1 MRGFLLGLLLLLLSP
16 LLHAQAPPLISF
28 DQGQLSVL
36 RDPSKQ
42 LTLEQARAAHA
53 AGQFRPIPGNL
64 GLGFIPDAV
73 WLHLSIERT
82 AGQSPAG
89 WLEIMPPYLD
99 DMQLFHIRPDG
110 TIDPRRG
117 GDRLPQSAKEEDYR
131 GTLFKLALQPGGHE
145 IYLRLQTTSTMA
157 AIVKLWQPAAFASHL
172 RGNYFVYGLYFSLIL
187 TVLLFNAANWLVSRR
202 RIFLV
207 YVGYLSL
214 NALQWLGI
222 NGFVA
227 EFIFPAQPLLA
238 NLTLGM
244 TLSLAAAMAFGFF
257 IMVLELK
264 QHHPVLYRISL
275 AGMALCIVTALATP
289 FGYYSIFAPWMLGFG
304 VLALCSV
311 PWPAWRLW
319 RSGDLWARLLAVAYL
334 IYGVLISINIL
345 GVLAVLPFSEAIN
358 LAGMASNIAHILLLH
373 FAILLHYR
381 RIEVDHA
388 EALEKSVLAIRQA
401 ALEKTHR
408 EDQDKLLAMITHE
421 IRTPIAVI
429 DAATQTLEALD
440 ETPNADREE
449 RYERIRR
456 SVDRLSVA
464 NREERYERIRRSV
477 DRLSLADR
485 EERYERI
492 RRSVDRLSVLLD
504 LTVAQTRSDVD
515 NWPLTQGM
523 FEPATL
529 TAEAVG
535 LLGSPLAQRIAVT
548 AVEPLPRLIGDD
560 RMLRFALLNL
570 FDNAC
575 KYSPPDTPV
584 QVRIQADAGGV
595 TWRVEDKGPGIP
607 PGTEEKIFEKYVRA
621 GETNGKPGLG
631 LGLYLA
637 RHIVERHGGTLTVE
651 PGQFKGVQ
659 GACFVCWLPAPNGE
673 GQT

>member
-1 MRGFLLGLLLLLLSP
+1 MRRLLLGLLFLLQSP
-16 LLHAQAPPLISF
+16 LLHAESPPLISY
-28 DQGQLSVL
+28 DQRQLSVL
-36 RDPSKQ
+36 RDHSKQ
-42 LTLEQARAAHA
+42 LTLEQVRAAHA
-53 AGQFRPIPGNL
+53 EGQFKPLAGNL

-73 WLHLSIERT
+73 WLHLSVERT
-82 AGQSPAG
+82 TGQSPAG

-99 DMQLFHIRPDG
+99 DVQLFHIRPDG
-110 TIDPRRG
+110 MIDQRRA

-131 GTLFKLALQPGGHE
+131 GTLFKLALEPGEHE

-227 EFIFPAQPLLA
+227 EFILPAQPLLA

-244 TLSLAAAMAFGFF
+244 TLSLAAAMAYGFF

-264 QHHPVLYRISL
+264 QHHPVVYRISL
-275 AGMALCIVTALATP
+275 AGMALCLVTALATP
-289 FGYYSIFAPWMLGFG
+289 FGYYGTFAPWMLGFG
-304 VLALCSV
+304 VLTLCSV

-319 RSGDLWARLLAVAYL
+319 RTGDLWSRLLAVAYL
-334 IYGVLISINIL
+334 IYGVLIAINIL

-381 RIEVDHA
+381 NIEADHA

-456 SVDRLSVA
+456 SVDRLSV
-464 NREERYERIRRSV
+464 
-477 DRLSLADR
+477 
-485 EERYERI
+485 
-492 RRSVDRLSVLLD
+492 LLD
-504 LTVAQTRSDVD
+504 LTVAQTRSEVD
-515 NWPLTQGM
+515 HWTLAQGM
-523 FEPATL
+523 FEPAAL
-529 TAEAVG
+529 TAEVVG
-535 LLGSPLAQRIAVT
+535 LLGSPLAQRIEVT
-548 AVEPLPRLIGDD
+548 VMEPLPRLIGDD

-575 KYSPPDTPV
+575 KYSPPGTPV
-584 QVRIQADAGGV
+584 RVQIEAAAGGV
-595 TWRVEDKGPGIP
+595 TWRVADDGPGIP
-607 PGTEEKIFEKYVRA
+607 PGMDEKIFEKYVRLGA
-621 GETNGKPGLG
+621 SGNQAGLG

-637 RHIVERHGGTLTVE
+637 RHIVERHGGTLQVE
-651 PGQFKGVQ
+651 TGRAK
-659 GACFVCWLPAPNGE
+659 GACFVCCLPAPHGE
-673 GQT
+673 EQT

>member
-1 MRGFLLGLLLLLLSP
+1 MRAFLLGLLLLLLLSP
-16 LLHAQAPPLISF
+16 LLSPLLRAETPALISF

-36 RDPSKQ
+36 RDASKQ

-64 GLGFIPDAV
+64 GLGYIPDAV
-73 WLHLSIERT
+73 WLHLSVKST
-82 AGQSPAG
+82 AEQSPAG
-89 WLEIMPPYLD
+89 WLEILPPYLD
-99 DMQLFHIRPDG
+99 DVQLFHIRPDG
-110 TIDPRRG
+110 TVDERRG

-131 GTLFKLALQPGGHE
+131 GTLFKLALQPGEHE
-145 IYLRLQTTSTMA
+145 LYLRLQTTSTMA

-207 YVGYLSL
+207 YVGYLFL

-244 TLSLAAAMAFGFF
+244 SLSLAAAMAFGFF

-264 QHHPVLYRISL
+264 QHHPVLYRIGL
-275 AGMALCIVTALATP
+275 AGMALCLVTALATP
-289 FGYYSIFAPWMLGFG
+289 FGYYGVFAPWMLGFG
-304 VLALCSV
+304 VLTLCSV
-311 PWPAWRLW
+311 PWPARRLW
-319 RSGDLWARLLAVAYL
+319 RTGDLWARLLAVAYL
-334 IYGVLISINIL
+334 IYGVLIAINIL

-358 LAGMASNIAHILLLH
+358 LAGMASNITHILLLH

-381 RIEVDHA
+381 RIEADHVA
-388 EALEKSVLAIRQA
+388 ALERSALAIRQS
-401 ALEKTHR
+401 ALEKIHR

-440 ETPNADREE
+440 DTASADREE
-449 RYERIRR
+449 RYDRIH
-456 SVDRLSVA
+456 
-464 NREERYERIRRSV
+464 
-477 DRLSLADR
+477 
-485 EERYERI
+485 
-492 RRSVDRLSVLLD
+492 RSVDRLSVLLD
-504 LTVAQTRSDVD
+504 LAVAQTRSEVA
-515 NWPLTQGM
+515 NWQLTQGM
-523 FEPATL
+523 IDPAAL
-529 TAEAVG
+529 TDEVVR
-535 LLGSPLAQRIAVT
+535 LLGNPLAHRIEVT
-548 AVEPLPRLIGDD
+548 AVAPLPTLIGDD

-570 FDNAC
+570 LDNAC

-584 QVRIQADAGGV
+584 CVRIEAAAGGV
-595 TWRVEDKGPGIP
+595 TWRVADDGPGIA
-607 PGTEEKIFEKYVRA
+607 PGMEEKIFEKYVRL
-621 GETNGKPGLG
+621 GESGNQAGLG

-637 RHIVERHGGTLTVE
+637 RHIVERHGGTLQVE
-651 PGQFKGVQ
+651 TGRVQGVQ
-659 GACFVCWLPAPNGE
+659 GTCFVCWLPAPNGE
-673 GQT
+673 GQA

>member
-1 MRGFLLGLLLLLLSP
+1 MRGLLLGLLLLLLSP
-16 LLHAQAPPLISF
+16 LLHAEAPPVISL

-42 LTLEQARAAHA
+42 LTLDQARAAHA
-53 AGQFRPIPGNL
+53 AGQFRALHGTL
-64 GLGFIPDAV
+64 GLGYIPDAV
-73 WLHLSIERT
+73 WLHLSVERT
-82 AGQSPAG
+82 DGQSPTG

-99 DMQLFHIRPDG
+99 DVQLFHLRPDG
-110 TIDPRRG
+110 TVDERRG

-131 GTLFKLALQPGGHE
+131 GTLFKLDFQPGQHE

-157 AIVKLWQPAAFASHL
+157 AIVKLWQPDRFERHL
-172 RGNYFVYGLYFSLIL
+172 RLGYFAYGLYFSLIL

-202 RIFLV
+202 QIFLV

-238 NLTLGM
+238 NLALGM
-244 TLSLAAAMAFGFF
+244 SLSLAAAMAFGFF

-275 AGMALCIVTALATP
+275 TGMALCLVTALATP
-289 FGYYSIFAPWMLGFG
+289 FGYYGVFAPWMLGFG
-304 VLALCSV
+304 VLTLCSM

-319 RSGDLWARLLAVAYL
+319 RMGDTGKLWARLLAVAYL
-334 IYGVLISINIL
+334 IYGVLIAINIL

-358 LAGMASNIAHILLLH
+358 LAGMSSNIAHILLLH

-381 RIEVDHA
+381 RIEADHA
-388 EALEKSVLAIRQA
+388 AALEKSALAIRQA
-401 ALEKTHR
+401 DLEKTHR

-440 ETPNADREE
+440 ETP
-449 RYERIRR
+449 
-456 SVDRLSVA
+456 S
-464 NREERYERIRRSV
+464 
-477 DRLSLADR
+477 ADR

-515 NWPLTQGM
+515 HWPLTHGM
-523 FEPATL
+523 FEPVAL
-529 TAEAVG
+529 TAEVVG
-535 LLGSPLAQRIAVT
+535 LLGSPLAQRIEVT
-548 AVEPLPRLIGDD
+548 AVEPLPSLIGDD

-570 FDNAC
+570 LDNAA

-584 QVRIQADAGGV
+584 RVQIEAAAGGV
-595 TWRVEDKGPGIP
+595 TWRVVDDGPGIP
-607 PGTEEKIFEKYVRA
+607 PGMEEKIFEKYVRVGDSGNKA
-621 GETNGKPGLG
+621 GLG

-637 RHIVERHGGTLTVE
+637 RHIVERHGGRLTVE
-651 PGQFKGVQ
+651 TGRPH

-673 GQT
+673 EQT

>member
-1 MRGFLLGLLLLLLSP
+1 MRGLLLGLLFLLLSP
-16 LLHAQAPPLISF
+16 LLRAETPPLVSF

-42 LTLEQARAAHA
+42 QTLEQARAAHA
-53 AGQFRPIPGNL
+53 AGQFRLIPGNL
-64 GLGFIPDAV
+64 GLGYIPDAV
-73 WLHLSIERT
+73 WLHLSVERT

-89 WLEIMPPYLD
+89 WLEILPPYLD
-99 DMQLFHIRPDG
+99 DVQLFHIRPDG

-117 GDRLPQSAKEEDYR
+117 GDRLPQSAKEENYR
-131 GTLFKLALQPGGHE
+131 GTLFKLELPPGAHE

-172 RGNYFVYGLYFSLIL
+172 RGNYFAYGLYFSLIL

-207 YVGYLSL
+207 YVGYLFL

-244 TLSLAAAMAFGFF
+244 SLSLAAAMAFGFF

-264 QHHPVLYRISL
+264 QHHPVVYRISL
-275 AGMALCIVTALATP
+275 AGMALCLVTALVTP
-289 FGYYSIFAPWMLGFG
+289 LGYYGVFAPWMLGFG
-304 VLALCSV
+304 VLALCGV
-311 PWPAWRLW
+311 PWPTRRLW
-319 RSGDLWARLLAVAYL
+319 RTGDLWARLLAVAYL
-334 IYGVLISINIL
+334 IYGVLIGINIL
-345 GVLAVLPFSEAIN
+345 GVLAVLPFGEAIN

-381 RIEVDHA
+381 RIEAAHA
-388 EALEKSVLAIRQA
+388 EALEKSALALRQA

-408 EDQDKLLAMITHE
+408 EDQDNLLAMITHE

-429 DAATQTLEALD
+429 DAATQTLVALD
-440 ETPNADREE
+440 ETP
-449 RYERIRR
+449 
-456 SVDRLSVA
+456 S
-464 NREERYERIRRSV
+464 
-477 DRLSLADR
+477 ADR

-504 LTVAQTRSDVD
+504 LAEAQTRSDVD
-515 NWPLTQGM
+515 NWTLAQGM
-523 FEPATL
+523 FEPAAL

-535 LLGSPLAQRIAVT
+535 LLGSPLAQRFEVT

-570 FDNAC
+570 LDNAG
-575 KYSPPDTPV
+575 KYSPTGTPV
-584 QVRIQADAGGV
+584 RVRIEDAAGGV
-595 TWRVEDKGPGIP
+595 TWRVEDDGPGIP
-607 PGTEEKIFEKYVRA
+607 PGMEEKIFEKYVRLGGA
-621 GETNGKPGLG
+621 GNKTGLG

-637 RHIVERHGGTLTVE
+637 RHIVERHGGRIMVE
-651 PGQFKGVQ
+651 TGHSHGT
-659 GACFVCWLPAPNGE
+659 CFVCWLPAPNGE
-673 GQT
+673 EQT